1 MVAPPARV
9 RATPPLPKP
18 EPLPLPEPEPLPEP
32 AYTFPQREAADSIL
46 SEPDESEDEIFG
58 SQNGNRMPIPRLP
71 EISAYTPA
79 APLPVPLP
87 APLPPTLPHAPVVV
101 VQPSP
106 APPLAPAD
114 PFAFDTAPAQPVKP
128 ITPPAPI
135 PVLVPSPAAP
145 LPPGLEATS
154 LTPNPFTAMEVPLA
168 PPPPPPTPAA
178 VPTRPIPAPVAVPM
192 PAPVAGGANPWAG
205 LDEMAAAAA
214 VAPALARPPQP
225 IPVPVPQP
233 VVVPIPQPVPVV
245 ESQPFD
251 MPVHELPAEDP
262 QPAKKPGRATR
273 GGNKPTPEATSGG
286 FPKSVVYGLAA
297 YALLMTL
304 LALYGLLFK
313 SGDRLE
319 PGHPLSTIPDNFGGF
334 DPASRAKTSQFKFD
348 VDAPLPPELRAGIG
362 GKITVGQLE
371 IEPQGVGIRTLSI
384 KTLDAKGAEG
394 LSNNRGKSLVLKL
407 KVTNTSKE
415 LAVFPLDPA
424 FNRKTRDKICTQLV
438 VKDKHFYG
446 GPVLWPFLGGM
457 KRIFEEKQTDDA
469 KPLAPGESR
478 EYVVCSDT
486 DPQILKAVN
495 ASKEAVLWRVQVRR
509 GLIEFKGKD
518 VPVTA
523 IIGVEFKPPVQEE

>member
-1 MVAPPARV
+1 
-9 RATPPLPKP
+9 
-18 EPLPLPEPEPLPEP
+18 
-32 AYTFPQREAADSIL
+32 
-46 SEPDESEDEIFG
+46 
-58 SQNGNRMPIPRLP
+58 
-71 EISAYTPA
+71 
-79 APLPVPLP
+79 
-87 APLPPTLPHAPVVV
+87 
-101 VQPSP
+101 
-106 APPLAPAD
+106 
-114 PFAFDTAPAQPVKP
+114 
-128 ITPPAPI
+128 
-135 PVLVPSPAAP
+135 
-145 LPPGLEATS
+145 
-154 LTPNPFTAMEVPLA
+154 
-168 PPPPPPTPAA
+168 
-178 VPTRPIPAPVAVPM
+178 M

-371 IEPQGVGIRTLSI
+371 IEPQGVEIRTLSI